1 MSLLRRILPGVPRPG
16 ERVEIYERG
25 RKLAAGRV
33 IIVDEKIISI
43 AGKGIVDLDVQEL
56 MRGMR
61 DGSITVK
68 RQP

>member
-16 ERVEIYERG
+16 ELVEIYQRG
-25 RKLAAGRV
+25 RKVAAGRV
-33 IIVDEKIISI
+33 IVVDDKIISI
-43 AGKGIVDLDVQEL
+43 AGKGIIDLDVQEL
-56 MRGMR
+56 MSGMS

>member
-1 MSLLRRILPGVPRPG
+1 MSLLRRILPGVPRHG
-16 ERVEIYERG
+16 ELVEIYQRG
-25 RKLAAGRV
+25 RKIAAGRV
-33 IIVDEKIISI
+33 IIVDENIISI

-61 DGSITVK
+61 DGSVTVK

>member
-16 ERVEIYERG
+16 ELVEIYERG
-25 RKLAAGRV
+25 HKIAAGRV

-43 AGKGIVDLDVQEL
+43 AGKGIIDLDVQEL

>member
-16 ERVEIYERG
+16 ELVEVYERG
-25 RKLAAGRV
+25 RKIAAGRV